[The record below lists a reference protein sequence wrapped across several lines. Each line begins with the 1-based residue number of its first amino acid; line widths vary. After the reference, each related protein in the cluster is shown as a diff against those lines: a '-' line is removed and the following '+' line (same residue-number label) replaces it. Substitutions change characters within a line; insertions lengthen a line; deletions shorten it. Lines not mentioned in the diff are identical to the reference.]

1 MRDVV
6 TKNQPCVTGVYTS
19 PLEWTVTE
27 SDKVVASGVLLSC
40 LEYGGVLYFLY
51 SIVKAVSSN
60 SNTKMTAKAV
70 ATLKLA
76 ENI

>member
-1 MRDVV
+1 M
-6 TKNQPCVTGVYTS
+6 
-19 PLEWTVTE
+19 
-27 SDKVVASGVLLSC
+27 VASGVLLSC